1 MEPEEM
7 RTPISRSSHPT
18 SQVQDIEM
26 YEHSPTRSEE
36 GVAPPHAVNITP
48 RWNESKTTIWKV
60 TATCWCMLVMGAN
73 DASYGAIIP
82 YLELYY
88 RKSYTVISL
97 VFLAPF
103 AGYIIS
109 AILSNLIH
117 LQLGR
122 KGVAIIGP
130 GCHLLAFAIISIH
143 PPFPVLV
150 MMYLVIGFASGIQN
164 AAWNVWVE
172 NMANP
177 HEVLGVLPGF
187 YGVGA
192 TCSPLIATTV
202 ITKAGWEWFSFYYL
216 MVGAAAMAL
225 FYTVGAFWSETGS
238 KYKQE
243 NPNLPNRSALSQTRH
258 ALTYSVTWTSAM
270 FLFLYGGIE
279 VGIGGWIVVFMTY
292 VRNGSAFAPGMTETG
307 FSLGITLGRLVPYFI
322 LSAFA
327 VSLIGFFTGTI
338 FPGVVVVTTRLLPKN
353 VHVAAISFTTALS
366 MGGGSVF
373 PFMIGAISQAKGVNI
388 LQPII
393 LAMLSAALLIW
404 LGLLRFSK

>member
-1 MEPEEM
+1 
-7 RTPISRSSHPT
+7 
-18 SQVQDIEM
+18 
-26 YEHSPTRSEE
+26 
-36 GVAPPHAVNITP
+36 
-48 RWNESKTTIWKV
+48 
-60 TATCWCMLVMGAN
+60 
-73 DASYGAIIP
+73 
-82 YLELYY
+82 
-88 RKSYTVISL
+88 
-97 VFLAPF
+97 
-103 AGYIIS
+103 
-109 AILSNLIH
+109 
-117 LQLGR
+117 
-122 KGVAIIGP
+122 
-130 GCHLLAFAIISIH
+130 
-143 PPFPVLV
+143 
-150 MMYLVIGFASGIQN
+150 MYLVIGFASGIQN

-216 MVGAAAMAL
+216 MVSVQRSFVAYTMRLMNYHQVGAAAMAL

-307 FSLGITLGRLVPYFI
+307 FSLGITLGRFVLGFVSPKLGQSLSIPSCCNLTRDCLQARSSFYSFCLCCILDRVFHGDNLPRSCGGDDSPIAQKCSRCCYQFYYCSVDGWGVCFPIHDWCYLAGKGSQHSTTYYPGNAQRGATNLVR
-322 LSAFA
+322 AA
-327 VSLIGFFTGTI
+327 TFF
-338 FPGVVVVTTRLLPKN
+338 K
-353 VHVAAISFTTALS
+353 VAA
-366 MGGGSVF
+366 
-373 PFMIGAISQAKGVNI
+373 AIVYI
-388 LQPII
+388 H
-393 LAMLSAALLIW
+393 
-404 LGLLRFSK
+404 GLRRPAC